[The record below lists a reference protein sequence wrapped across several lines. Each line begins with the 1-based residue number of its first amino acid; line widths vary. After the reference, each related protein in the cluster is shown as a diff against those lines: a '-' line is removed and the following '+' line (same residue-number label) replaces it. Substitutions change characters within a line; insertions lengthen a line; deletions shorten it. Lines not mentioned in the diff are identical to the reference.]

1 MTVSGRSDERWITNC
16 VQCQRVQQF
25 QDSKID
31 KSAGQL
37 SDSSLRNCL
46 IHNAV
51 MHLYSPEFL
60 SGTSIPNRYTCNGE
74 DVSPP
79 LTWDD
84 PPAKAQSFALI
95 VRDRDAPGGIFTHWV
110 LYNLPANRR
119 ELPESLPTE
128 DVLPQGGYQGQND
141 FGNVGFGGPCPLQGT
156 HRYFFK
162 LYALDAQ
169 LDIAPGAKEE
179 EVLKAMQDHT
189 LTSAELMGLYG
200 NAPI

>member
-1 MTVSGRSDERWITNC
+1 
-16 VQCQRVQQF
+16 
-25 QDSKID
+25 
-31 KSAGQL
+31 
-37 SDSSLRNCL
+37 
-46 IHNAV
+46 

-60 SGTSIPNRYTCNGE
+60 TGTSIPNKYTCNGE

-141 FGNVGFGGPCPLQGT
+141 FGNVGFGGPCPPQGT

-189 LTSAELMGLYG
+189 LTSAELVGLYG